1 MRKTLV
7 LLAFLPLLT
16 AVPAHAAAKPALTW
30 TTPCPDYGMT
40 PSPTA
45 GLECATLRVPLD
57 YADPGGRTIEL
68 TISRHAGTPGKRR
81 GVLLMNPGGPGSP
94 GLAMPAQLMQRM
106 GDSGLPD
113 AYDVIGFDPRGTT
126 YSTPVTCG
134 MTTPEQRGAVLGPYA
149 DGPGDVFAAAAKARA
164 VARQCGA
171 ASTKDLLP
179 HMTTAN
185 TARDLDRVR
194 EALGEKKISYYGLSY
209 GSYLGAAYA
218 SMFPGHSDR
227 IVLDS
232 VLGPH
237 GLDVRANQRFAEG
250 FDDRFPDFAAWAAA
264 RDDVYHLG
272 RTPAA
277 VTAKFS
283 ELAAARGPEFRSDTW
298 NGLYADENFP
308 ALAAEWAGAART
320 ASGPLDGDNRAAL
333 QLQVLC
339 NDSDWP
345 ERIGYYQRAVER
357 ERAEHPMFGPAAA
370 NVNPCA
376 FWPVER
382 TEPPVRVGGPGPAN
396 VLLVQNLRDPATPLS
411 GARETRAA
419 FGPRARMVTV
429 DAGGHGVFTRD
440 NACGNDVVVRYLRD
454 GSFPATDGSCPAQ
467 AVNAASSTQ

>member
-1 MRKTLV
+1 MRKLLV
-7 LLAFLPLLT
+7 LLAFLPLI
-16 AVPAHAAAKPALTW
+16 AAPSADASPRLAW
-30 TTPCPDYGMT
+30 TTPCPDYGMS

-45 GLECATLRVPLD
+45 GLECARLRVPLD
-57 YADPGGRTIEL
+57 YAHPGRTIEL
-68 TISRHAGTPGKRR
+68 TLSRHAGTPGKRR

-94 GLAMPAQLMQRM
+94 GLAMPAQLLQRM
-106 GDSGLPD
+106 GGSGLPD
-113 AYDVIGFDPRGTT
+113 AYDVIGFDPRGTG
-126 YSTPVTCG
+126 YSTPVTCA
-134 MTTPEQRGAVLGPYA
+134 MTPEQRGAVLGPYA
-149 DGPGDVFAAAAKARA
+149 GGPRDVEATAAKARV
-164 VARQCGA
+164 VAKQCGEA
-171 ASTKDLLP
+171 ATADLLP

-218 SMFPGHSDR
+218 SMFPARGDR

-232 VLGPH
+232 VLGPR

-264 RDDVYHLG
+264 RDDTYHLG

-277 VTAKFS
+277 VTAKFF
-283 ELAAARGPEFRSDTW
+283 ELAAVRGPEFRSNTW
-298 NGLYADENFP
+298 NGLYDDARFP
-308 ALAAEWAGAART
+308 ALAAEWAGTARVAA
-320 ASGPLDGDNRAAL
+320 GPLDGDTRASL
-333 QLQVLC
+333 QLQVIC

-345 ERIGYYQRAVER
+345 EQIGSYQRAVER
-357 ERAEHPMFGPAAA
+357 ERGRHPMFGPAAA

-419 FGPRARMVTV
+419 FGNRARMVTV
-429 DAGGHGVFTRD
+429 DAGGHGVFTRE
-440 NACGNDVVVRYLRD
+440 NACGNAVVLGYLRD
-454 GSFPATDGSCPAQ
+454 GVFPAADGSCR
-467 AVNAASSTQ
+467 SGR

>member
-1 MRKTLV
+1 MRKTL
-7 LLAFLPLLT
+7 LALAFLPLL
-16 AVPAHAAAKPALTW
+16 AAPPAHAAPGLRW
-30 TTPCPDYGMT
+30 TTPCPDYGMS

-57 YADPGGRTIEL
+57 YAHPDRTIEL
-68 TISRHAGTPGKRR
+68 TLSRRLGTPGKRR

-94 GLAMPAQLMQRM
+94 GLAMPAQLQQRM
-106 GDSGLPD
+106 GGSGLPD

-134 MTTPEQRGAVLGPYA
+134 MTTPEERGAVLGPYA
-149 DGPGDVFAAAAKARA
+149 GGPRDVVATAEKARA
-164 VARQCGA
+164 VAEKCGA
-171 ASTKDLLP
+171 ASTTDLLP

-185 TARDLDRVR
+185 TARDLDRIR
-194 EALGEKKISYYGLSY
+194 EALGEKKISYYGVSY

-218 SMFPGHSDR
+218 SMFPARTDR

-232 VLGPH
+232 VLGPR
-237 GLDVRANQRFAEG
+237 GLDVRGNQRFAEG
-250 FDDRFPDFAAWAAA
+250 FDDRFPDFAAWAAQ

-277 VTAKFS
+277 VTAKFF
-283 ELAAARGPEFRSDTW
+283 ELAAVRGPEFRSDTW
-298 NGLYADENFP
+298 NGLYDDASFP
-308 ALAAEWAGAART
+308 AVARNWAGTART
-320 ASGPLDGDNRAAL
+320 AAGPLAGDNHAAL

-339 NDSDWP
+339 NDADWP
-345 ERIGYYQRAVER
+345 GQVGYYQRAVER
-357 ERAEHPMFGPAAA
+357 ERARHPMFGPAAA

-382 TEPPVRVGGPGPAN
+382 AEPPVRVGGPGPAN

-419 FGPRARMVTV
+419 FGARARMVTV
-429 DAGGHGVFTRD
+429 DAGGHGVFTRE
-440 NACGNDVVVRYLRD
+440 NACGNAAVLGYLRD
-454 GSFPATDGSCPAQ
+454 GAFPAADGSCQ
-467 AVNAASSTQ
+467 SGG

>member
-1 MRKTLV
+1 MRKTLIA
-7 LLAFLPLLT
+7 LAFLPLL
-16 AVPAHAAAKPALTW
+16 AAPPAQAAPNLQW
-30 TTPCPDYGMT
+30 TTPCPDYGLS

-57 YADPGGRTIEL
+57 YAHPGRTIEL
-68 TISRHAGTPGKRR
+68 TLSRHAATAGKKR

-94 GLAMPAQLMQRM
+94 GLAMPAQLLQRM
-106 GDSGLPD
+106 GGSSLPD

-126 YSTPVTCG
+126 YSTPVTCD
-134 MTTPEQRGAVLGPYA
+134 MTPEQRGAVLGPYA
-149 DGPGDVFAAAAKARA
+149 DGPRDVVATAAKARV
-164 VARQCGA
+164 VAEKCGR

-185 TARDLDRVR
+185 TARDLDRIR
-194 EALGEKKISYYGLSY
+194 EALGERRISYYGVSY

-218 SMFPGHSDR
+218 SMFPGRTDR

-232 VLGPH
+232 VLGPG

-277 VTAKFS
+277 VTAKFA
-283 ELAAARGPEFRSDTW
+283 ELAAVRGPEFRANTW
-298 NGLYADENFP
+298 NGLYDDAFFP
-308 ALAAEWAGAART
+308 ALARDWAGTART
-320 ASGPLDGDNRAAL
+320 AAGPLDGDNRAAL

-345 ERIGYYQRAVER
+345 GQLGYYQHAVER
-357 ERAEHPMFGPAAA
+357 ERVRHPMFGPAAA

-382 TEPPVRVGGPGPAN
+382 AEPPVRVGGPGPAN
-396 VLLVQNLRDPATPLS
+396 VLLVQNRRDPATPLS

-419 FGPRARMVTV
+419 FGSRARLVTV
-429 DAGGHGVFTRD
+429 DAGGHGVFTRE
-440 NACGNDVVVRYLRD
+440 NACGNAAVLGYLRD
-454 GSFPATDGSCPAQ
+454 GVFPAADVSCQ
-467 AVNAASSTQ
+467 SGR